1 MYAVPSECP
10 VCHDDLHVSQLV
22 CRTCGTE
29 IRGHFEMDRLS
40 QLIPEQRAFVEVFL
54 LCEGKLNCVQEELG
68 ISYPTVRS
76 RLDEIIRA
84 LKRERVAPPHVAPL
98 PQAAPIPHITPTP
111 PIPHVVPTPPMPSAP
126 DMDPARHQAILD
138 RLARQEIS
146 LEEALK
152 LLEEI

>member
-10 VCHDDLHVSQLV
+10 VCHDDLYINQLV
-22 CRTCGTE
+22 CRNCGTE
-29 IRGHFEMDRLS
+29 IRGRFEMDRLS
-40 QLIPEQRAFVEVFL
+40 KLIPEQRYFVEVFL

-84 LKRERVAPPHVAPL
+84 LRHERVAVAPMPPL
-98 PQAAPIPHITPTP
+98 MPTTAVSPTP
-111 PIPHVVPTPPMPSAP
+111 AVSPAP
-126 DMDPARHQAILD
+126 AANAAQHQEILD
-138 RLARQEIS
+138 RLARKEIS
-146 LEEALK
+146 PEEALQ

>member
-10 VCHDDLHVSQLV
+10 VCHDDLHVSQLI

-29 IRGHFEMDRLS
+29 IRGRFEMDRLS
-40 QLIPEQRAFVEVFL
+40 RLIPEQRAFVEVFL

-84 LKRERVAPPHVAPL
+84 LKRERVVPAV
-98 PQAAPIPHITPTP
+98 AAPMTPAVPATP
-111 PIPHVVPTPPMPSAP
+111 PVADTV
-126 DMDPARHQAILD
+126 RHQEILD
-138 RLARQEIS
+138 RLARKEIG
-146 LEEALK
+146 LEEALQ